1 MSLVP
6 NRNEREYGG
15 RGYCGGGGVS
25 GGGGGRWVGAGW
37 RGGGAEEEIDGIR
50 IKLEIML
57 LEFYWGVEF
66 LTLISH
72 CCEQS

>member
-25 GGGGGRWVGAGW
+25 GGGGGGG
-37 RGGGAEEEIDGIR
+37 RGGVAGGAEEEIDGIR
-50 IKLEIML
+50 IKLEL
-57 LEFYWGVEF
+57 
-66 LTLISH
+66 
-72 CCEQS
+72 CCWSFTGAWSS